1 MLPIT
6 ATRRSN
12 ITPYVTVL
20 LIIINTAVFLWE
32 TTLSP
37 RVLSEVFYNSLVP
50 CNVGQA
56 PILST
61 VFGSLLSMF
70 LHGGWVHLAGNMVF
84 LMVFGPHVEEYYGHR
99 KYLLFYIIAGFGSA
113 LLHTLFN
120 TGTCGIPNSSGM
132 IPVVGASG
140 AIFGVMGAFILLYPG
155 TRIQLLT
162 FFVRIPMGLIKLPA
176 LVLIGLYFV
185 INLLDGLFALAGAA
199 SSMNGVAVWGHIGGF
214 VAGLLFTFVATMFKP
229 APPVDPLENL
239 D

>member
-32 TTLSP
+32 TTLS
-37 RVLSEVFYNSLVP
+37 RSMLYSVFFNSLVP
-50 CNVGQA
+50 CTVGQA
-56 PILST
+56 PLLNT
-61 VFGSLLSMF
+61 VFGSLFSMF

-84 LMVFGPHVEEYYGHR
+84 LMVFGPHVEEYFGHR
-99 KYLLFYIIAGFGSA
+99 LYLLFYIAAGFGSA

-120 TGTCGIPNSSGM
+120 LNVC